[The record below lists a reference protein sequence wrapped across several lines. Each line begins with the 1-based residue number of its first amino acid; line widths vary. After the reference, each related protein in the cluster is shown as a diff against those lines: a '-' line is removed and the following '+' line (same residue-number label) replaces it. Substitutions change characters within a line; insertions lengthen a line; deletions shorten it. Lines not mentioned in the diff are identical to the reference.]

1 MVMMAANVSARIEGR
16 WALQSGDVIVGE
28 DISVQHPMAT
38 IFHQQ
43 TSSAVD
49 LEHLDLSF
57 PLFADGL
64 NIGPAIAGAGATAN
78 VLPFG
83 PVNLAFPSIHED
95 ALQSVN
101 TSSTGYF
108 TANWAYITDTAAG
121 NLGSEPLGIYLGSGH
136 PLKSPSM
143 LGSEFLW
150 PLMVPISAASAS
162 TGNMMFDLDGL
173 AANNMIGGDI
183 LQNNSILASV
193 PIYHTP
199 RISFSTNATGASDN
213 NTSHAQPSRMPRIN
227 PKAIKEEIT
236 GMTTMQRMYRNAF
249 IGSTMYKAY
258 EGPTQ
263 YPVWID
269 PYDNGAGV
277 FNQIDMQKILQVAH
291 MKTLPGERIAPV
303 FWDI

>member
-1 MVMMAANVSARIEGR
+1 MGMTAANVSARIEGR

-28 DISVQHPMAT
+28 DISIQHPMAT

-43 TSSAVD
+43 TLSAAD

-64 NIGPAIAGAGATAN
+64 NIGPAIAGAGAKAN

-83 PVNLAFPSIHED
+83 PVSLAFPSIHED
-95 ALQSVN
+95 SLQSVN
-101 TSSTGYF
+101 TSSTGFF
-108 TANWAYITDTAAG
+108 TANWAYIADTATG

-150 PLMVPISAASAS
+150 PLMVPIGAASAS

-173 AANNMIGGDI
+173 AANNMIGDDM

-193 PIYHTP
+193 PVYHTP

-213 NTSHAQPSRMPRIN
+213 TSWAQPSRKPRIN
-227 PKAIKEEIT
+227 PKTTEEEIK
-236 GMTTMQRMYRNAF
+236 GMTTLQRVYRNAF
-249 IGSTMYKAY
+249 IGSTMHKAY
-258 EGPTQ
+258 EGPAQ

-291 MKTLPGERIAPV
+291 MKTLPGGRIAPV
-303 FWDI
+303 FWDL